1 MLLAERR
8 AKMCKLKGINFGYAD
23 SEKELRETP
32 ELFDKAFVDPCNYL
46 DELLYGIKF
55 LVLGRKGSG
64 KTAYGAKIRRLA
76 TLEPDLVVKP
86 CSLSALNYLEFE
98 DNFSNTGNRGG
109 RKFLASW
116 KYLLLLEIVRI
127 IFEKFPNQENEDMCT
142 LFEALKECGI
152 LPSDSL
158 LHTVQNVQQ
167 KGLTIKLGK
176 FLQLDNER
184 KETVEVAKPDKIAE
198 IIMRTLKD
206 CAFGDTR
213 FYLIIDGLDDVL
225 RGTHF
230 SSDVIT
236 GLIRAAEELNLSF
249 HYSSMQVKI
258 LVLLRTDIFELCRD
272 PDLNKIKRDS
282 SINLTWNKDA
292 LKRVVWQRVA
302 CKYKQYRN
310 FEDFWRDFAPK
321 YFAPENK
328 RQENVK
334 VKTTETV
341 LFEMTLLRPRD
352 ILQFFIEC
360 QMQYGDNNRL
370 TYTQLSQVMKGYS
383 QNYFV
388 EEMKDELTGFLE
400 DDVVTNIPTI
410 FSELGKRFFWEDDET
425 LKNIGQKYNVDI
437 HKLLE
442 VMFSA
447 GYVDQVR
454 NRVGGKRFS
463 FKHFNP
469 YDYFSGKDQCIIHR
483 GLIKAFNVS

>member
-1 MLLAERR
+1 
-8 AKMCKLKGINFGYAD
+8 MCRLRGINFGYAD
-23 SEKELRETP
+23 SERELRETP
-32 ELFDKAFVDPCNYL
+32 ELFDNAFVDPCNYL
-46 DELLYGIKF
+46 DELLNKGKF
-55 LVLGRKGSG
+55 LALGRKGSG
-64 KTAYGAKIRRLA
+64 KTAYGAKIRRMSELDS
-76 TLEPDLVVKP
+76 EIVVKS

-98 DNFSNTGNRGG
+98 ENFSNNVNQGG

-116 KYLLLLEIVRI
+116 KYLLLLEIVKI
-127 IFEKFPNQENEDMCT
+127 IFEKFPNQENEDMRT
-142 LFEALKECGI
+142 IFEALKECGA
-152 LPSDSL
+152 LPSADL

-167 KGLTIKLGK
+167 KGFAIKLGNLLEVNGEK
-176 FLQLDNER
+176 
-184 KETVEVAKPDKIAE
+184 KKTVEIAKPEKIAE

-206 CAFGDTR
+206 CAFGETR

-236 GLIRAAEELNLSF
+236 GLIRAAEELNQDFQL
-249 HYSSMQVKI
+249 SSMQVKI
-258 LVLLRTDIFELCRD
+258 VILLRTDIFEMCRD

-282 SINLTWNKDA
+282 SINLIWNKDS

-302 CKYKQYRN
+302 CKYNQYRN
-310 FEDFWRDFAPK
+310 FDEFWRDFAPK
-321 YFAPENK
+321 YSKSRRKP
-328 RQENVK
+328 
-334 VKTTETV
+334 TETI

-352 ILQFFIEC
+352 VLQFFIEC
-360 QMQYGDNNRL
+360 QTQYGDSNRL
-370 TYTQLSQVMKGYS
+370 TNSQFNQVMNGYS

-410 FSELGKRFFWEDDET
+410 FSELGKRFFREDDEM
-425 LKNIGQKYNVDI
+425 LKNLGEKYKVDI

-447 GYVDQVR
+447 GYVGQVR
-454 NRVGGKRFS
+454 DRGERKRFS

-469 YDYFSGKDQCIIHR
+469 YDHFAAKDQCVIHR